1 MNHHSNDPYEQW
13 IAEQVQHRLARLRAA
28 RPAAYA
34 TPGTL
39 NADIAAW
46 ADKAAVGEYGNLAVV
61 GNIGVGK
68 SWSLWALAER
78 MVAAGYRGRVEIVPA
93 RRLQRLITPPVDRAA
108 LDRLA
113 AAGLLAIDDVGSVRI
128 GDWDSDQMGAL
139 LDPRWE
145 DQRPTILTS
154 NQLDLRS
161 MVGERVASRM
171 SHRVTIVQMAG
182 DDRRRAA

>member
-1 MNHHSNDPYEQW
+1 MSTPYEQW
-13 IAEQVQHRLARLRAA
+13 HTEQTQHRLARLRAA
-28 RPAAYA
+28 RPAAYNA
-34 TPGTL
+34 PGL
-39 NADIAAW
+39 LHPDIAAW
-46 ADKAAVGEYGNLAVV
+46 ADKTAVGEYGNLVIV

-68 SWSLWALAER
+68 SWSVWTLADR

-93 RRLQRLITPPVDRAA
+93 RRLQRLITPPVDWTA

-113 AAGLLAIDDVGSVRI
+113 KAGMLAIDDVGSVRI
-128 GDWDSDQMGAL
+128 GDWDSDQIGAL

-145 DQRPTILTS
+145 EHRPTILTS

-182 DDRRRAA
+182 ADRRRTA

>member
-1 MNHHSNDPYEQW
+1 MSTPYEQW
-13 IAEQVQHRLARLRAA
+13 QVEQARDRLARLRAA
-28 RPAAYA
+28 RPPAYNV
-34 TPGTL
+34 PGRL
-39 NADIAAW
+39 HPDVAAW
-46 ADKAAVGEYGNLAVV
+46 ADKVAVGEYGNFVLV

-78 MVAAGYRGRVEIVPA
+78 MVSAGYRGRVEIVPA
-93 RRLQRLITPPVDRAA
+93 RRLQRLITPPVDWAA
-108 LDRLA
+108 LGRLA

-145 DQRPTILTS
+145 DQRPTVLTS
-154 NQLDLRS
+154 NQLDLRTL
-161 MVGERVASRM
+161 VGERTASRL

-182 DDRRRAA
+182 ADRRRTA

>member
-1 MNHHSNDPYEQW
+1 MSNPYEQW
-13 IAEQVQHRLARLRAA
+13 LAEQAQHRLAKLRAA
-28 RPAAYA
+28 RPPAYA
-34 TPGTL
+34 NPGEL
-39 NADIAAW
+39 HPEIAAW
-46 ADKAAVGEYGNLAVV
+46 ADKVAVGEYGNLVMV
-61 GNIGVGK
+61 GNTGVGK
-68 SWSLWALAER
+68 SWSVWALAER

-93 RRLQRLITPPVDRAA
+93 RRLQRLVAPPVDWAA

-113 AAGLLAIDDVGSVRI
+113 AAGILAIDDVGSMRI

-161 MVGERVASRM
+161 LVGERVSSRM
-171 SHRVTIVQMAG
+171 SDHVTIVQMAG
-182 DDRRRAA
+182 ADRRRTA